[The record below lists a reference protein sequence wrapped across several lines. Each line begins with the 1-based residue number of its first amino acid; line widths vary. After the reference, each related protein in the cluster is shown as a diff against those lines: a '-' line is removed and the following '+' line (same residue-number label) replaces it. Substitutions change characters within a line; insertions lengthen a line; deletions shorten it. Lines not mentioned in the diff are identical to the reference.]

1 MSDVVHN
8 GTIRCQIIVSNLAL
22 IFGAGLGT
30 ATIGVYAVNLCSYRA
45 HASARRQP
53 TLSGRWHRYVVLRRA
68 DASGAAER
76 IGLFEMVEMVR
87 HAGAP

>member
-1 MSDVVHN
+1 MSEVVHN

-30 ATIGVYAVNLCSYRA
+30 ATIGVYAVNPLSWRA
-45 HASARRQP
+45 HASTRRQP
-53 TLSGRWHRYVVLRRA
+53 ALSGRWHRYVVLRRA

>member
-30 ATIGVYAVNLCSYRA
+30 ATIGVYAVYL
-45 HASARRQP
+45 
-53 TLSGRWHRYVVLRRA
+53 
-68 DASGAAER
+68 
-76 IGLFEMVEMVR
+76 
-87 HAGAP
+87 